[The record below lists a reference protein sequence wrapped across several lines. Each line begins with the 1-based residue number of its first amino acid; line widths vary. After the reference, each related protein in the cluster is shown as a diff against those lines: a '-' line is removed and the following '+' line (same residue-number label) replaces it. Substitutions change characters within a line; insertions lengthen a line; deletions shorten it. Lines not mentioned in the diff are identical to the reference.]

1 MLAEIAGL
9 GRKEVHMRQHSSVLQ
24 AVLLF
29 VTLSFATPVLANAAN
44 ADDAQPPAATGVSH
58 ARVVSLSL
66 VSGTVIARRP
76 GSTKWAPATA
86 NTPIEEGA
94 SIATARHSIAEVQ
107 FENGSTVRLGE
118 LSCVD
123 FTRLALA
130 PHSGHINRLT
140 LVLGFATLHV
150 MPKRH
155 DEYIVNASGASLTPQ
170 GKAEF
175 RTDVT
180 HDRLRVKVMTGH
192 VQVQAAHSNQSERLA
207 KNQVLAYDDS
217 GSATFQ
223 VTDSIQM
230 DDWDK
235 WVQARDREQASL
247 SGYADGWDAQIP
259 FGFGGSMGALVGAL
273 GTDGF

>member
-1 MLAEIAGL
+1 
-9 GRKEVHMRQHSSVLQ
+9 VRQQSSILQ
-24 AVLLF
+24 VVLLL
-29 VTLSFATPVLANAAN
+29 VTLSFAPCLLANAAN
-44 ADDAQPPAATGVSH
+44 TDDAQPPDTTGVSH

-66 VSGTVIARRP
+66 VSGTVIARRS
-76 GSTKWAPATA
+76 GSTKWAPAVVD
-86 NTPIEEGA
+86 TPIEEGV
-94 SIATARHSIAEVQ
+94 SIATAKHSIAEVQ

-123 FTRLALA
+123 FTQLALA
-130 PHSGHINRLT
+130 PRRGHINHLT

-155 DEYIVNASGASLTPQ
+155 DEYILNASGARLTPQ

-175 RTDVT
+175 RTDLT
-180 HDRLRVKVMTGH
+180 HHARLRVEVMSGH
-192 VQVQAAHSNQSERLA
+192 IQVQAAHSNQSERLA
-207 KNQVLAYDDS
+207 KNQALAYDNS
-217 GSATFQ
+217 GSGAFQ

-235 WVQARDREQASL
+235 WVQARDREQANL
-247 SGYADGWDAQIP
+247 AGYADGWDAQIP

>member
-1 MLAEIAGL
+1 
-9 GRKEVHMRQHSSVLQ
+9 MRQQNSVLQ
-24 AVLLF
+24 AVLLL
-29 VTLSFATPVLANAAN
+29 VTLSFVPCVLANAAN
-44 ADDAQPPAATGVSH
+44 TDDPRPPSPAGVSH

-76 GSTKWAPATA
+76 GSTKWAAATVD
-86 NTPIEEGA
+86 TPIEEGV
-94 SIATARHSIAEVQ
+94 SIATAKHSIAEVQ

-123 FTRLALA
+123 FTQLALG
-130 PHSGHINRLT
+130 PHSGHINGLT
-140 LVLGFATLHV
+140 LVLGFATIHA

-175 RTDVT
+175 RTDLT
-180 HDRLRVKVMTGH
+180 HDRLRVEVISGH
-192 VQVQAAHSNQSERLA
+192 VQIQAAHSNQSERLA
-207 KNQVLAYDDS
+207 KNQALAYDAS
-217 GSATFQ
+217 GSGAFH

-247 SGYADGWDAQIP
+247 AGYADGWDAQIP